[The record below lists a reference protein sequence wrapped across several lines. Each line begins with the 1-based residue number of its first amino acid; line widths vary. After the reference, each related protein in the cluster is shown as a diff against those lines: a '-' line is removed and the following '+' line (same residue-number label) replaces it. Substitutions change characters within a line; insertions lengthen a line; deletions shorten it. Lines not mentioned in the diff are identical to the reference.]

1 MKKYGKKYAPWLLFL
16 FVAAC
21 LLTSTAAALPDSGA
35 AASVPQAEL
44 EQALEEAIF
53 RRRDGTPADVS
64 QYNLTEE
71 QLAPVTAGV
80 LADNYA
86 DALVT
91 VSYDSAGA
99 NSVSAMDVEMDSTL
113 SMALDELDQIN
124 ENSPEPMGGPE
135 LQTVYAHYAELQ
147 AYYESE
153 PEYFGLPCP
162 YFTSKDTETSPDRRH
177 SRRGPVPPGG
187 HRRRGQ
193 PDHPS
198 RWTRSFWALP
208 TPSGAMWL
216 STATPSSQPGTGP
229 CPTWTAI

>member
-113 SMALDELDQIN
+113 SMALDELDPDQRKQPGADGRPGAAD
-124 ENSPEPMGGPE
+124 SLRP
-135 LQTVYAHYAELQ
+135 LRRTA
-147 AYYESE
+147 
-153 PEYFGLPCP
+153 GLLRIGTGVLWP
-162 YFTSKDTETSPDRRH
+162 
-177 SRRGPVPPGG
+177 
-187 HRRRGQ
+187 
-193 PDHPS
+193 
-198 RWTRSFWALP
+198 ALP
-208 TPSGAMWL
+208 LLHLQGH
-216 STATPSSQPGTGP
+216 
-229 CPTWTAI
+229 

>member
-1 MKKYGKKYAPWLLFL
+1 MKKYGKKYAPRLLFL

-91 VSYDSAGA
+91 VSYDSVGA
-99 NSVSAMDVEMDSTL
+99 NTVTTTTSSSTRPILPRPTAPGTPVSAMSAPSAAKLWKSPSTRVRTPL
-113 SMALDELDQIN
+113 SA
-124 ENSPEPMGGPE
+124 
-135 LQTVYAHYAELQ
+135 A
-147 AYYESE
+147 
-153 PEYFGLPCP
+153 
-162 YFTSKDTETSPDRRH
+162 R
-177 SRRGPVPPGG
+177 
-187 HRRRGQ
+187 
-193 PDHPS
+193 
-198 RWTRSFWALP
+198 
-208 TPSGAMWL
+208 
-216 STATPSSQPGTGP
+216 
-229 CPTWTAI
+229 

>member
-135 LQTVYAHYAELQ
+135 LQTVYAH
-147 AYYESE
+147 
-153 PEYFGLPCP
+153 
-162 YFTSKDTETSPDRRH
+162 
-177 SRRGPVPPGG
+177 SRRGRYPPGG

-193 PDHPS
+193 PDHP
-198 RWTRSFWALP
+198 AGGP
-208 TPSGAMWL
+208 DHSGL
-216 STATPSSQPGTGP
+216 YRRPPGLCG
-229 CPTWTAI
+229 